1 MNRPSISR
9 PIAPGPGAAARGP
22 APLESGSVEDV
33 LAATESDEPTAEFR
47 AHLEWQ
53 IQTALRRESRLAAP
67 VSGPGRHFGAA
78 LVVILALAM
87 GGIAG
92 IASERIQDARQRNQ
106 LIGAARSEVMLLNV
120 RLELVRA
127 TYQDMRRKF
136 DVGTVDRESLLS
148 VEREM
153 RSLEASLA
161 TGRLNIEEIELT
173 SAAPRN
179 DLDAPFV
186 GKRDFVRERLTL
198 EMASAETALA
208 TAEQSVTQAQ
218 QRVDVGT
225 APPGV
230 RLQPEAELALAH
242 FRMQLLRAKLE
253 LRQRYLKG
261 EIKSEALA
269 TEARRVELT
278 LQLVRSQRELEIAR
292 KRVDAVRR
300 LFEVGQ
306 GTELDL
312 KRSEVELLERQLEM
326 KGIQRELDMLGAV
339 KR

>member
-1 MNRPSISR
+1 MNRP
-9 PIAPGPGAAARGP
+9 G
-22 APLESGSVEDV
+22 
-33 LAATESDEPTAEFR
+33 ESDEPTPEFR

-53 IQTALRRESRLAAP
+53 IQTALRRESRLASP
-67 VSGPGRHFGAA
+67 VSGSRRHFGAA
-78 LVVILALAM
+78 LVVIAALAT

-106 LIGAARSEVMLLNV
+106 LIEAARSEVILLNV

-161 TGRLNIEEIELT
+161 KGRLDIEEIELT

-179 DLDAPFV
+179 DLDAPLV
-186 GKRDFVRERLTL
+186 GKRDFVRERLSL
-198 EMASAETALA
+198 DMAAAESALA
-208 TAEQSVTQAQ
+208 AAEQAVAQAQ
-218 QRVDVGT
+218 QRIDVGT
-225 APPGV
+225 VPRGA
-230 RLQPEAELALAH
+230 RLQPEAELAQARL
-242 FRMQLLRAKLE
+242 RMQLLREKLA
-253 LRQRYLKG
+253 LRERYLKG
-261 EIKSEALA
+261 AIKGDALA
-269 TEARRVELT
+269 SETRRVELT
-278 LQLVRSQRELEIAR
+278 LQLARSQRELEIAR
-292 KRVDAVRR
+292 QRVDEVRR

-312 KRSEVELLERQLEM
+312 KRSEVDLLERQLEM
-326 KGIQRELDMLGAV
+326 KGIQRELDMIGAV